1 MTLHWFQEDAVI
13 RLLKLLNGP
22 ARGALLA
29 DAVGL
34 GKTYMAMAVIRHYV
48 YDRAEKRR
56 GKGPPVLLVVP
67 ASLREMW
74 DGELRR
80 NGLSWACELITLQ
93 SLRSDF
99 DPSRHSGADL
109 IVVDEAHRLRG
120 EGTWFRRAND
130 LIQAGDRKQDKRV
143 LLLTATPVNTGMA
156 DLVNLLRLLTKN
168 ESSVWAPDIA
178 DFRDYLT
185 KVEKGTV
192 DPFPVLDR
200 SLVRRSRSDVIRMRQ
215 EKQDAGVNVEP
226 LELPDRKVA
235 HIDYGY
241 TTADRDVFADFA
253 HRLRRLVL
261 VPYDFERFRTDD
273 QQPLFDD
280 EDGGVIYPAGSLA
293 ALCAAGLLARFQ
305 SSLPAIERSLRRV
318 DAVMSRTEQAL
329 DSDPPRLL
337 DLKGSR
343 EIKLLLAQQSL
354 SGEDSDDEEG
364 GDAREDDA
372 VDENARRW
380 EDAIAR
386 CPELPEPDAY
396 DHDAISEALAQDRA
410 TIAELLA
417 ALPDQADDG
426 KIDALLQALTQIARN
441 DARGKPALAGRNG
454 ILIFSQFRDTARYVH
469 RRLAAH
475 ADQLGHVEITDGAV
489 TSEQRRERTAFVDP
503 DRHEAARMHAEAN
516 GSPIPKILVSTDVL
530 AEGHNLQIAD
540 VVINF
545 DLHFNP
551 QVALQR
557 CGRIDRLGSKNKR
570 VHLVSMHPPEDLDRH
585 CTLPPDSTSASVAST
600 ASGSVTTRSPASR
613 AIARVRRSS
622 SSGAS
627 TTTTRPSSTRS
638 REPGHSVQPTTC
650 VRRCRRFCTPRGLS
664 CFPPFRSVWPR
675 SSGFPKAGSTA
686 RGCSSPWPRRRAKGR
701 IARRSG
707 GSIRSW
713 TLAGNA
719 QGHRPSGV

>member
-1 MTLHWFQEDAVI
+1 MV
-13 RLLKLLNGP
+13 
-22 ARGALLA
+22 ALEA
-29 DAVGL
+29 
-34 GKTYMAMAVIRHYV
+34 T
-48 YDRAEKRR
+48 
-56 GKGPPVLLVVP
+56 
-67 ASLREMW
+67 
-74 DGELRR
+74 
-80 NGLSWACELITLQ
+80 
-93 SLRSDF
+93 
-99 DPSRHSGADL
+99 SGAGL
-109 IVVDEAHRLRG
+109 IV
-120 EGTWFRRAND
+120 D
-130 LIQAGDRKQDKRV
+130 L
-143 LLLTATPVNTGMA
+143 L
-156 DLVNLLRLLTKN
+156 
-168 ESSVWAPDIA
+168 
-178 DFRDYLT
+178 
-185 KVEKGTV
+185 
-192 DPFPVLDR
+192 
-200 SLVRRSRSDVIRMRQ
+200 
-215 EKQDAGVNVEP
+215 
-226 LELPDRKVA
+226 
-235 HIDYGY
+235 
-241 TTADRDVFADFA
+241 
-253 HRLRRLVL
+253 
-261 VPYDFERFRTDD
+261 
-273 QQPLFDD
+273 
-280 EDGGVIYPAGSLA
+280 
-293 ALCAAGLLARFQ
+293 
-305 SSLPAIERSLRRV
+305 
-318 DAVMSRTEQAL
+318 MSRTEQAL

-489 TSEQRRERTAFVDP
+489 TSEQRRERTAFFDP

-570 VHLVSMHPPEDLDRH
+570 VHLVSMHRPR
-585 CTLPPDSTSASVAST
+585 TSTGT
-600 ASGSVTTRSPASR
+600 APY
-613 AIARVRRSS
+613 
-622 SSGAS
+622 
-627 TTTTRPSSTRS
+627 RPT
-638 REPGHSVQPTTC
+638 
-650 VRRCRRFCTPRGLS
+650 
-664 CFPPFRSVWPR
+664 
-675 SSGFPKAGSTA
+675 
-686 RGCSSPWPRRRAKGR
+686 RRALPSHPR
-701 IARRSG
+701 PRAR
-707 GSIRSW
+707 
-713 TLAGNA
+713 
-719 QGHRPSGV
+719 